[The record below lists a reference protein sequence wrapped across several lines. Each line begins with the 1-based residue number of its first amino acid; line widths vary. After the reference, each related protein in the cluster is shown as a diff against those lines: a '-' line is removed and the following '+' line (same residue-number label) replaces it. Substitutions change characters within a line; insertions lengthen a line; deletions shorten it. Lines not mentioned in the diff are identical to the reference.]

1 MAFLLSYQLKGITM
15 TGLPMLF
22 NAVQVAKIMGV
33 SKSQVYNLM
42 NSGRLGS
49 VSIGRSRRVTNSQM
63 NEFITS
69 LTSDLWSVIL
79 AGSYIL
85 TRGFFT
91 ASKAETHDLVPDNKN
106 CSLNPVVLRAAWWT
120 KWPDNFHQVIGT
132 PDVMHRNYA
141 SSKDSS
147 QTVRGPIRERSKDVP
162 ELFPVPRPCSGSK
175 AST

>member
-1 MAFLLSYQLKGITM
+1 M

-69 LTSDLWSVIL
+69 LTSDL
-79 AGSYIL
+79 
-85 TRGFFT
+85 
-91 ASKAETHDLVPDNKN
+91 
-106 CSLNPVVLRAAWWT
+106 
-120 KWPDNFHQVIGT
+120 
-132 PDVMHRNYA
+132 
-141 SSKDSS
+141 
-147 QTVRGPIRERSKDVP
+147 
-162 ELFPVPRPCSGSK
+162 
-175 AST
+175 